1 MEPEPLVIFQGYG
14 KSSIDFKF
22 AVWAR
27 QESWLVV
34 KNGIAEDVKRRF
46 DAEGITFPFP
56 HVTLYAGSET
66 EPFPVRIQRD
76 DEA

>member
-14 KSSIDFKF
+14 SSSIDFKF

-27 QESWLVV
+27 QESFLTV
-34 KNGIAEDVKRRF
+34 KNAIAEEVQRRF
-46 DAEGITFPFP
+46 DAEGIEIPFP
-56 HVTLYAGSET
+56 QLSIHTGSGT
-66 EPFPVRIQRD
+66 TPIPVRLHKE